1 MNEQIM
7 SNRNLSFSIHICTEF
22 INRTL
27 VENSTVCSLYLVMP
41 VFAPSRRLRIPLIS
55 AISLIF
61 SLVTIAQI
69 NLSFHLLTGY
79 FMSNE
84 APVNKGKP
92 TLFVFEQAETFGQVF
107 KPATTQSK
115 RPDAVNFTKEMAIG
129 IALPPTNK
137 PPKLS
142 VSKVF
147 VQDSVLTVR
156 YIRVTD
162 TTLTNNPQSFTS
174 QPILLFAIPKQAVLK
189 TKLVENGK
197 VVQLIK
203 KREEE

>member
-1 MNEQIM
+1 
-7 SNRNLSFSIHICTEF
+7 
-22 INRTL
+22 
-27 VENSTVCSLYLVMP
+27 MP
-41 VFAPSRRLRIPLIS
+41 LFASSRRRLRISFII

-61 SLVTIAQI
+61 SLVTVAQL
-69 NLSFHLLTGY
+69 NLTYHLLNGY
-79 FMSNE
+79 FLSSD

-92 TLFVFEQAETFGQVF
+92 TLFVFEQAETFGNVF
-107 KPATTQSK
+107 KPATTMSK

-156 YIRVTD
+156 YIRIAD

-174 QPILLFAIPKQAVLK
+174 QPILLFAIPKQVVLK

-197 VVQLIK
+197 VVQLLK